1 MIVQLYPAPHCVSG
15 LWAFQNNTPDLGK
28 KKLYSTLQ
36 FSLQSS
42 MGVGQGW
49 DVRSSNVKWVHPA
62 FHRLHN
68 HKFKLFYS
76 TPFRLFKFSINS
88 TSLRGTQRMWYF
100 IYYVLCNSSKC
111 QQDENPHWSADDIKT
126 HVCLFT
132 LRAGQAMSDWLLT
145 LAYRESNAYVD
156 KLFLI
161 HS

>member
-1 MIVQLYPAPHCVSG
+1 MFFSFFLFPFG
-15 LWAFQNNTPDLGK
+15 ENNLSRSVEK
-28 KKLYSTLQ
+28 KKWYATLQ

-42 MGVGQGW
+42 LGVSQGW
-49 DVRSSNVKWVHPA
+49 DVWSSDIKWVHSA
-62 FHRLHN
+62 FHRLHTLPAQ
-68 HKFKLFYS
+68 FKLFYF
-76 TPFRLFKFSINS
+76 TPFRLFKCSINS
-88 TSLRGTQRMWYF
+88 TSLSGTQRMWYF

-126 HVCLFT
+126 HVRLFT

-145 LAYRESNAYVD
+145 PAYWESNAYID